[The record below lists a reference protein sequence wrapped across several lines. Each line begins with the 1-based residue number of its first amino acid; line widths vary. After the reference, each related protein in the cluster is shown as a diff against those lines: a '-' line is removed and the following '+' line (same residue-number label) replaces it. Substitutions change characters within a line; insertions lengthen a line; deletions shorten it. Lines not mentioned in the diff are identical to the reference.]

1 MTKAVTIA
9 IRYSTVRRQSPINPH
24 EPEPKVLEHV
34 TQQFKIFPILAKAI
48 VIKLSAEYL
57 WDMYNHV
64 TAELDKG
71 DMERLPELHS
81 VLIHNFKRQ
90 TNTINYNFFKGRL
103 LFESSLYKH
112 RG

>member
-9 IRYSTVRRQSPINPH
+9 TRYSTVRRQSPINPN
-24 EPEPKVLEHV
+24 EPEPKVLEHL

-48 VIKLSAEYL
+48 VIKLSAECL

-71 DMERLPELHS
+71 HLERLPELHS
-81 VLIHNFKRQ
+81 VLLHVFK
-90 TNTINYNFFKGRL
+90 K
-103 LFESSLYKH
+103 
-112 RG
+112 